1 MGFEGTTFMRNHSIP
16 ITGRFNS
23 GFQPRMSGRQADAST
38 STSGDPQPLTRQT
51 SGGVLSLKNRE
62 LSCNDLR
69 ELDYKDQK
77 GNRSVEQT
85 IEDYYV
91 KAEQRRLSLH
101 SGSLLRDLLDIS
113 PLLNDAAAAIVDD
126 SFLRCF
132 TSASSDPW
140 NWNIY
145 LFPIWLVGLVVRYLI
160 LFPLRLVLLIGGFI
174 LFFIAFFTVHYAL
187 KEGPRRSH
195 LERTLVK
202 FQCQIFVASWT
213 GVVRYHGPRPAARAN
228 HVWVSNHT
236 SMIDYIVLTAYSP
249 FAAIMQLHPGWVGF
263 LQTRVLGCL
272 GCLWFNRNEVKDRKV
287 VSDRMRKHV
296 QSPNVPPLVV
306 FPEGT
311 CVNNEYCVMFKRGAF
326 DLGATVCPIAIKY
339 NKIFVDAFW
348 NSRRQSFSAH
358 LLKLMTSW
366 AVVCDVYFLEPQTR
380 GEGESA
386 QQFAERV
393 QKLIAERAKLKIAPW
408 DGYLKYYNLGDK
420 HPDLIEKRRKA
431 YADML
436 RNYVDGSTP
445 PSAPAN
451 GSHPASA
458 DGPIPV
464 DGLRKRAV

>member
-1 MGFEGTTFMRNHSIP
+1 
-16 ITGRFNS
+16 
-23 GFQPRMSGRQADAST
+23 MSGRQADAST
-38 STSGDPQPLTRQT
+38 STAHEAPPLTRQT

-62 LSCNDLR
+62 LSLNDLR

-77 GNRSVEQT
+77 GSRNVEQT

-91 KAEQRRLSLH
+91 QEEQRRLSMQ

-145 LFPIWLVGLVVRYLI
+145 LFPIWLLGLVFRYGI
-160 LFPLRLVLLIGGFI
+160 LFPLRFLLLIGGFI
-174 LFFIAFFTVHYAL
+174 VFFIAFFTVHNVL
-187 KEGPRRSH
+187 PDSPRRSL
-195 LERTLVK
+195 LERGLVK

-213 GVVRYHGPRPAARAN
+213 GVVRYHGPRPLPRPN
-228 HVWVSNHT
+228 HVWVANHT
-236 SMIDYIVLTAYSP
+236 SMIDYIVLTAYTP
-249 FAAIMQLHPGWVGF
+249 FASIMQLHPGWVGF

-287 VSDRMRKHV
+287 VAERMKAHV
-296 QSPNVPPLVV
+296 QRPDVPPLLI

-326 DLGATVCPIAIKY
+326 DLGATVCPVAIKY

-366 AVVCDVYFLEPQTR
+366 AVVCDVYFLEPQSLAS
-380 GEGESA
+380 GETSQA
-386 QQFAERV
+386 FAERV

-420 HPDLIEKRRKA
+420 HPDLIEKRRQA

-436 RNYVDGSTP
+436 RRHVKQTLGQQPQQPAGNGHATP
-445 PSAPAN
+445 KQESQPAK
-451 GSHPASA
+451 GGQATA
-458 DGPIPV
+458 DGQAAN
-464 DGLRKRAV
+464 GLRKRV